1 MVIDVFSYMLH
12 VLGYSEINVL
22 FALKVA
28 LKLMYTCKQYYFYC
42 YLLQPASK
50 QQVKALLDKH
60 RPAVMTKAQPTSSND
75 QKQPKKDAANS
86 PPAKAS
92 TKKTTAA
99 TKGSKPKTKGGD
111 GKKKGEEDIEG
122 APLILV
128 QNGKETRMKD
138 EEKLKVLLLFVTT
151 ATNTCIVHV
160 HVHVHVLLRC
170 TIKMYVHLNSTS

>member
-1 MVIDVFSYMLH
+1 M
-12 VLGYSEINVL
+12 
-22 FALKVA
+22 
-28 LKLMYTCKQYYFYC
+28 
-42 YLLQPASK
+42 
-50 QQVKALLDKH
+50 KALLDKH

-160 HVHVHVLLRC
+160 HVHVHVPVYCIIINRFVY
-170 TIKMYVHLNSTS
+170 MYSVQSNLQ